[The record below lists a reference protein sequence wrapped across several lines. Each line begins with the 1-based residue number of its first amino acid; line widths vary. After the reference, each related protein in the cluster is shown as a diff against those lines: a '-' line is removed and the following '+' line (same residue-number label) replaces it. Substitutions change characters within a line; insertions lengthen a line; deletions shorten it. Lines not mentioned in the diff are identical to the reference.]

1 VPGRFVDSL
10 ESTVRQGA
18 IPPTPLKRNDG
29 RIFQYQ
35 CFVLPD
41 DWRMLTY
48 FDITELRTA
57 QEKLARV
64 QKMEAIGLMA
74 GGVAHDLNNILSGIM
89 GYPELMLMQLPE
101 SSSLRKP
108 LEAIRESGSRAAA
121 IVADLLTVARGAASS
136 REPHSLHTLVREYL
150 NSPEYWKLE
159 LLYPQ
164 VHCVTRLE
172 ADHCCICCSS
182 VHIKKAVMNLITN
195 AMEAVNGNGTVE
207 LSTVNRILE
216 TEEDGLAPGEYV
228 VLMVRDNGP
237 GISDKDLQHIF
248 EPFYSRKVVG
258 RSGTGLGLTVVWNT
272 VQDHDGRIRVDSS
285 GQGTCFSL
293 YFPVCMENGKSDR
306 LPEEEQAPAGEGEH
320 ILIVDDESQIR
331 DLASQMLSSLGY
343 RVSSVA
349 SGEEAVEFVRRQ
361 AVDLLVIDMIMDP
374 GMNGRR
380 TYEEILRLRPGQRA
394 IIVSGYSES
403 DDIKAALKTG
413 ATEFVKKPYTLQDL
427 SHAVRA
433 ALSS

>member
-1 VPGRFVDSL
+1 
-10 ESTVRQGA
+10 
-18 IPPTPLKRNDG
+18 
-29 RIFQYQ
+29 
-35 CFVLPD
+35 
-41 DWRMLTY
+41 
-48 FDITELRTA
+48 
-57 QEKLARV
+57 
-64 QKMEAIGLMA
+64 
-74 GGVAHDLNNILSGIM
+74 
-89 GYPELMLMQLPE
+89 
-101 SSSLRKP
+101 
-108 LEAIRESGSRAAA
+108 
-121 IVADLLTVARGAASS
+121 
-136 REPHSLHTLVREYL
+136 
-150 NSPEYWKLE
+150 
-159 LLYPQ
+159 
-164 VHCVTRLE
+164 
-172 ADHCCICCSS
+172 
-182 VHIKKAVMNLITN
+182 
-195 AMEAVNGNGTVE
+195 VE

-293 YFPVCMENGKSDR
+293 YFPLCMENGKSDR
-306 LPEEEQAPAGEGEH
+306 LPEGEQAPAGEGEH
-320 ILIVDDESQIR
+320 ILIVDDESQLR